1 MQILV
6 TGGAGYIGSHMVVAL
21 LEAGHQVAVLDNYTN
36 SSADILKQIEEITGK
51 HCPAYEADVTDAGQ
65 LDALMAEIRPDS
77 VLHFAGR
84 KSVAES
90 VERPDFYHQQNVGGT
105 QNLLSA
111 MAKSGCN
118 QIIFSSSATVYG
130 VPKFLPFTESHRV
143 SPFNPYGASKLA
155 AEKEIARWTDADP
168 ERRAVLLRYFNPV
181 GAHISG
187 KIGENPKGRPNN
199 LFPFIV
205 QVAAG
210 LRAELE
216 IYGDDYDTPDGT
228 GVRDYIHITD
238 LVDGHIAALA
248 YAQNHKGSE
257 IFNLGTGKGYSVIEV
272 VRAFEAATGRS
283 VPYQIKDRRP
293 GDIDIFYADPSKAE
307 SQLGWA
313 AKLGLEQMCRDGWR
327 WQENQSGDTQK

>member
-1 MQILV
+1 VQILV
-6 TGGAGYIGSHMVVAL
+6 TGGAGYIGSHTVVAL
-21 LEAGHQVAVLDNYTN
+21 LEAGHQVAVLDNYSN
-36 SSADILKQIEEITGK
+36 SSANILKKIEEIIGN
-51 HCPAYEADVTDAGQ
+51 HCPAYEADVTDADQ

-90 VERPDFYHQQNVGGT
+90 VEQPDFYYQQNVGGT

-130 VPKFLPFTESHRV
+130 VPKFLPFTESHRL

-155 AEKEIARWTDADP
+155 AENEIARWADADP
-168 ERRAVLLRYFNPV
+168 ERSSVLLRYFNPV

-187 KIGENPKGRPNN
+187 KIGENPRGIPNN
-199 LFPFIV
+199 LFPFLV

-210 LRAELE
+210 LREELE
-216 IYGDDYDTPDGT
+216 IYGDNYDTPNGT

-257 IFNLGTGKGYSVIEV
+257 NSIWGQ
-272 VRAFEAATGRS
+272 VRAILYMRWCAPLKRQLAEASPIR
-283 VPYQIKDRRP
+283 
-293 GDIDIFYADPSKAE
+293 
-307 SQLGWA
+307 
-313 AKLGLEQMCRDGWR
+313 
-327 WQENQSGDTQK
+327 

>member
-21 LEAGHQVAVLDNYTN
+21 LEGGHQVAVLDNYTN
-36 SSADILKQIEEITGK
+36 SSADILKRVEEITGK

-130 VPKFLPFTESHRV
+130 VPKFLPFTESHHV

-187 KIGENPKGRPNN
+187 KIGENPRGRPNN

-257 IFNLGTGKGYSVIEV
+257 IFNLGTGKGYSVYQV

-283 VPYQIKDRRP
+283 VPYQVKDRRP

-327 WQENQSGDTQK
+327 WQENQSGDAQK